1 MSDMIGLMAAALTTL
16 SFLPQALMVIRT
28 GRTDGI
34 SLIMY
39 AMFTTGVAGWLV
51 YGILLGSLP
60 MIVANSVTLL
70 LASMILALKVRHPL
84 QAKAQAATFST
95 SAPIAS

>member
-1 MSDMIGLMAAALTTL
+1 MIDTIGLLAAALTTL

-34 SLIMY
+34 SLVMY
-39 AMFTTGVAGWLV
+39 TMFTAGVTAWLI
-51 YGILLGSLP
+51 YGVLLKSMP
-60 MIVANSVTLL
+60 IIVANAITIL
-70 LASMILALKVRHPL
+70 LASVILTLKVRHTL
-84 QAKAQAATFST
+84 QARAQAATLDT

>member
-1 MSDMIGLMAAALTTL
+1 MTDMIGLVAAALTTL

-39 AMFTTGVAGWLV
+39 TMFTAGVTGWVV
-51 YGILLGSLP
+51 YGFLLNSMP
-60 MIVANSVTLL
+60 IIIANLVTIL
-70 LASMILALKVRHPL
+70 LASVILGLKVRHTL
-84 QAKAQAATFST
+84 QARAQAATLET
-95 SAPIAS
+95 SAPSAS